1 MRMSKP
7 EVPQSTLEPAPGL
20 TRQGSE
26 AITSGQTPIIE
37 RGDLEHVVALRDAA
51 VRLGNHT
58 IWRHA
63 TLDVAAGEFV
73 AVLGPNGAGKSTL
86 LRLLLGLVKP
96 SEGGVAVFG
105 EPPRRGNPA
114 IGYVPQRR
122 TLDPDLAVRGWDLVS
137 LGLEGHRWGL
147 ALPFLPAFNE
157 RRHERSQLVDR
168 ALSAVSATSYA
179 NRPIGQLSGGEQ
191 QRLLLAQ
198 ALVGSPR
205 LLLLDEPLASL
216 DVRNQVAMAQL
227 VARLAREANM
237 AVLLVAHD
245 VNPLLPVVDRVLY
258 VARGNVAIGASA
270 RIITTERL
278 SALYDAPVEVVT
290 DSRGRVFVVG
300 LEELEA
306 HPQRAES

>member
-1 MRMSKP
+1 MSMTELP
-7 EVPQSTLEPAPGL
+7 ESALVPPTRSTQRDFEVLA
-20 TRQGSE
+20 
-26 AITSGQTPIIE
+26 SGQMPISAQ
-37 RGDLEHVVALRDAA
+37 GGHEHMVALRDAA
-51 VRLGNHT
+51 VRLGNRT
-58 IWRHA
+58 VWRHA
-63 TLDVAAGEFV
+63 TLDIASGEFV

-86 LRLLLGLVKP
+86 LRLLLGLVKS
-96 SEGGVAVFG
+96 SEGSVAVFG
-105 EPPRRGNPA
+105 QPPRRGNPA

-122 TLDPDLAVRGWDLVS
+122 TLDPDLTVRGRDLVS
-137 LGLEGHRWGL
+137 LGLDGHRWGL
-147 ALPFLPAFNE
+147 ALPLPLPLDE
-157 RRHERSQLVDR
+157 RRQARSRLVAQ
-168 ALSAVSATSYA
+168 ALSSVDATAYA
-179 NRPIGQLSGGEQ
+179 DRPIGRLSGGEQ

-216 DVRNQVAMAQL
+216 DIRNQVAIAQL
-227 VARLAREANM
+227 VARVAREANM

-258 VARGNVAIGASA
+258 VTRGNVAVGTPDE
-270 RIITTERL
+270 IITTKRL

-306 HPQRAES
+306 HPPGAA